1 MGSKIH
7 QDFIPD
13 EEAEVVGK
21 LKEAGVVIIGKHNLH
36 EYAWRVTND
45 NPHFGPARNPWNP
58 SKITG
63 GSSGGSAA
71 AIATDA
77 SFGCVGTGTAGS
89 VRIPAP
95 GRRIAGLEPTPAA
108 VRAHGGVAG
117 PPRLVHG
124 RLRT

>member
-36 EYAWRVTND
+36 EYAWGVTND

-71 AIATDA
+71 R
-77 SFGCVGTGTAGS
+77 SEERRVGRESRSGGWREQEKEQERTG
-89 VRIPAP
+89 
-95 GRRIAGLEPTPAA
+95 
-108 VRAHGGVAG
+108 
-117 PPRLVHG
+117 
-124 RLRT
+124 